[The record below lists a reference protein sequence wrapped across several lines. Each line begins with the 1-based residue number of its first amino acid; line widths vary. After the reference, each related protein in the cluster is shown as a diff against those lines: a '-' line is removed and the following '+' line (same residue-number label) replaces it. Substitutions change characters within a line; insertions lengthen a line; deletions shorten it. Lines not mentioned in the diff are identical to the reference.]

1 MNKIYNEPEI
11 KIVKMKGEDILTDS
25 HLEDKTNGWETGS
38 DAPFIPLYTQNR
50 GCKKSL
56 NKKSTAF
63 PPKRQECSLFSDIM

>member
-38 DAPFIPLYTQNR
+38 DAPFIPL
-50 GCKKSL
+50 
-56 NKKSTAF
+56 
-63 PPKRQECSLFSDIM
+63 